1 MGAVLRFPA
10 QKKELIEKE
19 AAPVIEKLDLQN
31 ARTLHETV
39 KHVLEGA
46 QVMIEYVDSNRQSA
60 RKMGVES
67 IAVELSS
74 MVDSGKLGSVKD
86 ALHEALAGS
95 KPAYITREGF
105 SYLQRAEKLLS
116 EGIKAFAA
124 NGRAMF
130 SGSPSMGGGCL
141 NRRRPLWPTHIPPSS
156 SSGSSAS
163 SASRSQPSAIHAH
176 RKTR

>member
-130 SGSPSMGGGCL
+130 SGSPSMGGGMPESTQAFVAHSYTPLVIFGVVGIICITIAAICYP
-141 NRRRPLWPTHIPPSS
+141 RPP
-156 SSGSSAS
+156 
-163 SASRSQPSAIHAH
+163 
-176 RKTR
+176 KD

>member
-10 QKKELIEKE
+10 HKGELIEKE
-19 AAPVIEKLDLQN
+19 TAPVIEKLDLQN
-31 ARTLHETV
+31 TRTLHETV

-46 QVMIEYVDSNRQSA
+46 SIMIEYVDSNRPSA

-86 ALHEALAGS
+86 ALYEALSGS

-116 EGIKAFAA
+116 EGIKAFSV
-124 NGRAMF
+124 NGRPMF
-130 SGSPSMGGGCL
+130 SGGMAGPSVEEAQSTSDFSVHSNNLIIFGVVGIICV
-141 NRRRPLWPTHIPPSS
+141 TVAAICF
-156 SSGSSAS
+156 
-163 SASRSQPSAIHAH
+163 SRTANG
-176 RKTR
+176 